1 MTSFDCEKQK
11 TESTMLF
18 KVNKEII
25 YATGLLIHVGCND
38 YIEYKV
44 KFAYNQI
51 NKLDRVHF
59 MRQTKC

>member
-1 MTSFDCEKQK
+1 MISFDYEKQK

-38 YIEYKV
+38 YIEYKI

-51 NKLDRVHF
+51 NKHQEVING
-59 MRQTKC
+59 